1 MVKRE
6 LIKDTSKTIDLVRTY
21 SDENYKLLQKETN
34 IVYGSS
40 VIDII
45 ESYDENNIPYSRF
58 TYEETEELEEY
69 DELEDTKQA
78 LERLSVE

>member
-69 DELEDTKQA
+69 DELEDTKQS
-78 LERLSVE
+78 LERLGVE

>member
-45 ESYDENNIPYSRF
+45 ESYDDNNIPYSRF

-69 DELEDTKQA
+69 DELE
-78 LERLSVE
+78 EY

>member
-69 DELEDTKQA
+69 DESEDTKQA
-78 LERLSVE
+78 LERLGVE

>member
-58 TYEETEELEEY
+58 TYEETGELEEY

-78 LERLSVE
+78 LERLGVE

>member
-58 TYEETEELEEY
+58 TYEETE
-69 DELEDTKQA
+69 
-78 LERLSVE
+78 S